1 MYLGVVFISLVY
13 RSVSSIYYTLF
24 ITNND
29 VMRTRKG
36 QVDVELDWA
45 AVGVETGAALSPY
58 FLVT

>member
-1 MYLGVVFISLVY
+1 MYLLIVFISLVD

-24 ITNND
+24 ITID
-29 VMRTRKG
+29 VMRTCKG

-58 FLVT
+58 FLMT